1 MKIRLT
7 FTYKMKNPVMH
18 ERVVWLETL
27 SPVNNRQD
35 LLSDKSRDYFRDES
49 TFLLIAA
56 RSQCL
61 LWK

>member
-1 MKIRLT
+1 MKS
-7 FTYKMKNPVMH
+7 PVMH
-18 ERVVWLETL
+18 ERVAWLETL

-56 RSQCL
+56 GSQRL
-61 LWK
+61 P